1 LTETRKPGRPRSV
14 EADQAILG
22 TTVELLAS
30 EGLRGLSIERVAE
43 RAGVGKTTIYRR
55 WPTKRELAEAA
66 LQALF
71 ARLESVADVPDTGT
85 VRGDLVEAA
94 AIRMRAVSGTQ
105 FLLPRLTLES
115 ESDPAFHRLV
125 DKTLIQPTRAPVIAV
140 LRRGVERGELRA
152 DLDLELACDLFFG
165 PFLYR
170 LLVSGGNINV
180 VARMVEPAI
189 DHFLRAAAP

>member
-1 LTETRKPGRPRSV
+1 MTETRKPGRPRSA
-14 EADQAILG
+14 EADRAILS
-22 TTVELLAS
+22 TTVELLAT

-71 ARLESVADVPDTGT
+71 VQMEHVSDVPDTGS

-105 FLLPRLTLES
+105 FLLPRLALES
-115 ESDPAFHRLV
+115 EEDAEFHRLV
-125 DKTLIQPTRAPVIAV
+125 NEILVEPARAPIIEV

-152 DLDLELACDLFFG
+152 DLDLELACDLFLG

-170 LLVSGGNINV
+170 LLVSRGNMTDI
-180 VARMVEPAI
+180 ARMVGPAL